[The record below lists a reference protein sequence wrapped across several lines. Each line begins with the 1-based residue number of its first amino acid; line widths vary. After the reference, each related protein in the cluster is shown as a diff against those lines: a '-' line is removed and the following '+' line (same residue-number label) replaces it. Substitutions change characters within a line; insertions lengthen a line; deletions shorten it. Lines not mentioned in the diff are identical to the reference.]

1 VVTHTGPT
9 IGVVIPAYN
18 AARWIDASL
27 AGVAAQ
33 EVAPHRVVVVDD
45 ASTDGTAEIA
55 RRWAAVLPL
64 EVVRMECNAGAGAAR
79 SVAIECLD
87 TDLVAFLDAD
97 DVWLPH
103 HLAHLTLL
111 HQRNGGLVCAK
122 CLELWPD
129 GRLTTRR
136 LSVPATHQLRRLVE
150 RNYVFGGVL
159 FSRVD
164 VTTVG
169 GIRSRP
175 LVEDWDLWIRLV
187 AAGAEVTEGAVVTVL
202 YRRHT
207 ENLTNRQTKV
217 LKAGHDLLVELGG
230 MDLGLPRAVVR
241 RGLRSIR
248 GELALERAAELFA
261 QGRSLRARAVALR
274 ALRGRPRLKL
284 GALAVLLAPNRQAAR
299 LARRGYPSIPP
310 S

>member
-1 VVTHTGPT
+1 MGTTV
-9 IGVVIPAYN
+9 GVVIPAYN
-18 AARWIDASL
+18 SARWIDAALGS
-27 AGVAAQ
+27 VAAQ
-33 EVAPHRVVVVDD
+33 ELAPDRVVVVDD

-64 EVVRMECNAGAGAAR
+64 EVVRMERNAGAGAAR
-79 SVAIECLD
+79 SVAIGGLD

-111 HQRNGGLVCAK
+111 HQRHGGLVCAK

-129 GRLTTRR
+129 GRLTSRR
-136 LSVPATHQLRRLVE
+136 LSVPATDQLRRLVE

-159 FSRVD
+159 FSRAD
-164 VTTVG
+164 AAAVG

-187 AAGAEVTEGAVVTVL
+187 AAGAAVTEAEVVTVL

-207 ENLTNRQTKV
+207 DNLTNRQTGV
-217 LKAGHDLLVELGG
+217 LEAAHALIGELDG
-230 MDLGLPRAVVR
+230 MNIGLPRAAVR
-241 RGLRSIR
+241 RSLRSIR
-248 GELALERAAELFA
+248 GEMALDRAAELFA

-284 GALAVLLAPNRQAAR
+284 GALAVAVAPSGKAAR
-299 LARRGYPSIPP
+299 LARRGPGIPP
-310 S
+310 N